1 MIYKVQNENGKFTL
15 VDLNS
20 KIKIINENKE
30 QLYTSFEFGW
40 GFESG
45 RADKEIELRLKRKS
59 HKKQ

>member
-15 VDLNS
+15 VDLSS

-40 GFESG
+40 GFESD
-45 RADKEIELRLKRKS
+45 RADKAIELRLKRKAL
-59 HKKQ
+59 KKQ